1 MKKIYFKTFINL
13 VLVGLFLAGCTSM
26 GKKKGSK
33 VFKHDTPLIKTDV
46 KQLGK
51 AELEKMSEMGPVPVE
66 ADVVK
71 LKKRKKIS
79 SVKEKNYLLIPEEYS
94 SLKQS
99 VSFNFQNMDY
109 SGAMRL
115 MGKIGGV
122 NILVGEDV
130 AGSITAQLTNVPWDK
145 AFNALL
151 DMKNYA
157 ADIDVG
163 SNIIRVATPATLT

>member
-1 MKKIYFKTFINL
+1 MMKKIYFKTFINL

-51 AELEKMSEMGPVPVE
+51 AELEKMSEMGPIPVE

-94 SLKQS
+94 SLKQT

-109 SGAMRL
+109 SEAMRL
-115 MGKIGGV
+115 MGKFGG
-122 NILVGEDV
+122 
-130 AGSITAQLTNVPWDK
+130 K
-145 AFNALL
+145 LL
-151 DMKNYA
+151 MEIFCWK
-157 ADIDVG
+157 
-163 SNIIRVATPATLT
+163 